1 MERMTVKVKRLN
13 DNVVIPKYAT
23 DGSACFDLC
32 ANSLNE
38 DTSIKP
44 HETIMIGTGLAF
56 EVPKGYVGLVFS
68 RSGISSKRGL
78 AIVNKVGV
86 IDSDYRGEV
95 NVGLLNHSNETQVIQ
110 KNERVAQMMILPLPL
125 IELIETDELSE
136 TERGTGGFG
145 STGR

>member
-1 MERMTVKVKRLN
+1 MEEMIVKVKKLKN
-13 DNVVIPKYAT
+13 DILIPTYAT

-32 ANSLNE
+32 ANSLE
-38 DTSIKP
+38 TDIEVKP
-44 HETIMIGTGLAF
+44 HETVMIGTGLCF
-56 EVPKGYVGLVFS
+56 EIPKGYVGLVFS

-78 AIVNKVGV
+78 GIVNKVGV

-95 NVGLLNHSNETQVIQ
+95 NVGLLNHGTKTQTVL
-110 KNERVAQMMILPLPL
+110 KGERVAQMMILPLPKVNL
-125 IELIETDELSE
+125 IEVEELSE

>member
-1 MERMTVKVKRLN
+1 MEEMIVKVKKLKN
-13 DNVVIPKYAT
+13 DILIPTYAT

-32 ANSLNE
+32 ANSLE
-38 DTSIKP
+38 TDIEVKP
-44 HETIMIGTGLAF
+44 HETVMIGTGLCF
-56 EVPKGYVGLVFS
+56 EIPKGYVGLVFS

-78 AIVNKVGV
+78 GIVNKVGV

-95 NVGLLNHSNETQVIQ
+95 NVGLLNHGTQTQTVI
-110 KNERVAQMMILPLPL
+110 KGERVAQMMILPLPKVNL
-125 IELIETDELSE
+125 IEVDELSE